1 MNTAQGTD
9 PKGRFHMNDKTTNK
23 RGEVSTSMSCRPHP
37 GKHSPIPSRR
47 DWAVTGLATLVALCL
62 GGSAPALAD
71 PKPKIKFDMVRSAAA
86 TNANCAAEATGR
98 VKVTSLGPVEEMDV
112 DVSGLP
118 PNTEFD
124 FFVIQLPNAPFGLA
138 WYQGDIETDDE
149 GEGHQSFRG
158 RFNIETFIV
167 AQPPGG
173 QPAPVV
179 HNQSPFPDAS
189 TNPAT
194 EPVHTFHLGLW
205 FGSPQAAV
213 AAGCPNTVT
222 RFNGEHNAG
231 IQVLSTRNF
240 PNLAGPLRQLNPTA
254 AGG

>member
-1 MNTAQGTD
+1 M
-9 PKGRFHMNDKTTNK
+9 HMNDKTTNK
-23 RGEVSTSMSCRPHP
+23 RGEVSTSMSGRPRP

-47 DWAVTGLATLVALCL
+47 DWAVTGLMTLVALCL
-62 GGSAPALAD
+62 GVSAPALAD
-71 PKPKIKFDMVRSAAA
+71 PKPKIKFDMLRSTAAI
-86 TNANCAAEATGR
+86 NGGANCAPDATGR
-98 VKVTSLGPVEEMDV
+98 VKITSLGPVEEMDV

-149 GEGHQSFRG
+149 GEGHQTFRG

-179 HNQSPFPDAS
+179 HDQPPFPDAS

-194 EPVHTFHLGLW
+194 EPVHTFHTSGCGLARHRPPRRR
-205 FGSPQAAV
+205 GALTRPRASMA
-213 AAGCPNTVT
+213 NTTPVFRCSAPAT
-222 RFNGEHNAG
+222 SR
-231 IQVLSTRNF
+231 T
-240 PNLAGPLRQLNPTA
+240 LR
-254 AGG
+254 GHCDS